1 MKSSLAIVLFFC
13 LGVLLGV
20 NHLLPEGLIT
30 DDRTVILLYSLM
42 FCVGISLGCDRK
54 LREILY
60 ALKPKTLL
68 FPLGTTI
75 GTFLASALVAIV
87 FREPLTHCLAVGSG
101 FAYYSL
107 SSILISQQLGSEL
120 GTVALICNVLREILT
135 LLLVPVA
142 ARFLPPP
149 AVIAMGGATTM
160 DTTLPLMVKTLG
172 PQWAFVSVTHA
183 VVLDFSVP
191 CWVTF
196 FCSLSI

>member
-1 MKSSLAIVLFFC
+1 MKSSLLIILFFC
-13 LGVLLGV
+13 LGVVCGRG
-20 NHLLPEGLIT
+20 HLLPEGFIT
-30 DDRTVILLYSLM
+30 DGKTVYLLYCLM
-42 FCVGISLGCDRK
+42 GCVGVSLGCDRR

-75 GTFLASALVAIV
+75 GTFLASALVALALQ
-87 FREPLTHCLAVGSG
+87 EPLSHCLAVGSG

-107 SSILISQQLGSEL
+107 SSILISQQIGSEL

-135 LLLVPVA
+135 LLLVPAA

-160 DTTLPLMVKTLG
+160 DTTLPLIARTLG

-191 CWVTF
+191 FWVTF
-196 FCSLSI
+196 FCSL